1 LSDEEKKI
9 DNVDQVT
16 VSSTVLANLFGLTPR
31 RIRQLENEGVIK
43 KVARGKYSLQ
53 DNIKSYITYIKT
65 SSDLKE
71 NKTEEGKID
80 YDEEHALLERR
91 KREKIEL
98 ELAAM
103 RGTMHFSE
111 DVERVMNDMLS
122 NFRAKILALPS
133 RVAPRLMGI
142 DTIADIQETLQNEV
156 LEVLGELSK
165 YNPSDFYSE
174 KYVDV
179 IDDETINEINEDLR
193 TNEKETTDS

>member
-1 LSDEEKKI
+1 MSDETKKI
-9 DNVDQVT
+9 DSVEQVT
-16 VSSTVLANLFGLTPR
+16 VSSTVLANLFGLTSR
-31 RIRQLENEGVIK
+31 RIRQLENEGIIK

-53 DNIKSYITYIKT
+53 ENIKSYITFIKA
-65 SSDLKE
+65 SVDLKE
-71 NKTEEGKID
+71 SKTEEGKVD

-122 NFRAKILALPS
+122 NFRAKVLALPS
-133 RVAPRLMGI
+133 RVAPSLICM
-142 DTIADIQETLQNEV
+142 DTIADIQEVLQGEV
-156 LEVLGELSK
+156 LDVLNELSE

-174 KYVDV
+174 EYVDV
-179 IDDETINEINEDLR
+179 IDYEINDEDLR
-193 TNEKETTDS
+193 SNEEETTDS

>member
-1 LSDEEKKI
+1 MSDETKKI
-9 DNVDQVT
+9 DSVEQVT
-16 VSSTVLANLFGLTPR
+16 VSSTVLANLFGLTSR
-31 RIRQLENEGVIK
+31 RIRQLENEGIIK

-53 DNIKSYITYIKT
+53 ENIKSYITFIKA
-65 SSDLKE
+65 SADLKE
-71 NKTEEGKID
+71 SKTEEGKVD

-122 NFRAKILALPS
+122 NFRAKVLALPS
-133 RVAPRLMGI
+133 RVAPSLICM
-142 DTIADIQETLQNEV
+142 DTIADIQEILQGEV
-156 LEVLGELSK
+156 LDVLNELSE

-174 KYVDV
+174 EYVNV
-179 IDDETINEINEDLR
+179 IDYEINDEDLKINEE
-193 TNEKETTDS
+193 ETSDS

>member
-1 LSDEEKKI
+1 MNDEAKKI
-9 DNVDQVT
+9 DSVEQVT
-16 VSSTVLANLFGLTPR
+16 VSSTVLANLFGLTSR
-31 RIRQLENEGVIK
+31 RIRQLENEGIIK

-53 DNIKSYITYIKT
+53 ENIKSYITFIKT
-65 SSDLKE
+65 SIDLKE
-71 NKTEEGKID
+71 NKTEEGKVD

-98 ELAAM
+98 ELASM

-133 RVAPRLMGI
+133 RVSPRLMGI
-142 DTIADIQETLQNEV
+142 DTIADIQEILQSEV
-156 LEVLGELSK
+156 LDVLNELSK
-165 YNPSDFYSE
+165 YNPNDFYSE

-179 IDDETINEINEDLR
+179 IDDEIDNGDIKNE
-193 TNEKETTDS
+193 ETTDS

>member
-1 LSDEEKKI
+1 MSEDDKKI
-9 DNVDQVT
+9 ESVEHVT
-16 VSSTVLANLFGLTPR
+16 VTSTVLANLFGMTSR

-53 DNIKSYITYIKT
+53 ENIKSYITFIKA
-65 SSDLKE
+65 SVNLKE
-71 NKTEEGKID
+71 NNTEETKIN
-80 YDEEHALLERR
+80 YDEEHALLEKR

-133 RVAPRLMGI
+133 RVAPRLIGI
-142 DTIADIQETLQNEV
+142 DTIADIQEILQIET
-156 LEVLGELSK
+156 LEVLQELSE
-165 YNPSDFYSE
+165 YNPSEFYSE
-174 KYVDV
+174 EYVDV
-179 IDDETINEINEDLR
+179 LDDEIYNEGLEK
-193 TNEKETTDS
+193 NEKETKD

>member
-1 LSDEEKKI
+1 MSDDVKKI
-9 DNVDQVT
+9 ESVEHVT

-53 DNIKSYITYIKT
+53 ENIKSYITFIKT
-65 SSDLKE
+65 TVNLKE
-71 NKTEEGKID
+71 NTITSEEIKIN
-80 YDEEHALLERR
+80 YDEEHALLEKR

-122 NFRAKILALPS
+122 NFRAKVLALPS
-133 RVAPRLMGI
+133 RVAPRLIGI
-142 DTIADIQETLQNEV
+142 DTIADIQEILQIES
-156 LEVLGELSK
+156 LEVLQELSE
-165 YNPSDFYSE
+165 YNPNEFYSE
-174 KYVDV
+174 EYVDV
-179 IDDETINEINEDLR
+179 IDDEGLE
-193 TNEKETTDS
+193 TNEETKD